1 MDSVSQHKSYRSA
14 NESALATWAVNAGT
28 GKREKTISDK
38 GVLTKAMSAETLS
51 ATRAMT
57 TDKRWIQP
65 RITSV
70 RIMYIMLNYILI
82 RNPAIRRCSPVPIL
96 TCPACLMR
104 NPRIALT

>member
-51 ATRAMT
+51 ACQRVS
-57 TDKRWIQP
+57 DQGDDDDR
-65 RITSV
+65 
-70 RIMYIMLNYILI
+70 
-82 RNPAIRRCSPVPIL
+82 
-96 TCPACLMR
+96 
-104 NPRIALT
+104 